1 MQEKILFQYE
11 SPQQVRD
18 LLESMAEPG
27 YRDFASSLVP
37 GENHVL
43 GVRLPKLRVLAKTLA
58 RNGGEE
64 WLRHKEDLSFEET
77 MLRGMVIGNLR
88 EEPETVF
95 ALCREFLPLIHNWSV
110 CDSFCASLKLIVK
123 HPQMGWEFLLPLTHS
138 SREFEARVAAVLLLN
153 YYLIP
158 EWIDDALLLLSQIR
172 QPNYYA
178 KMAVAWAFSKA
189 WILFPEKTCPY
200 FAPGVLEEET
210 RKMAFQKVR
219 DSRKPKMPLPKE

>member
-1 MQEKILFQYE
+1 
-11 SPQQVRD
+11 
-18 LLESMAEPG
+18 
-27 YRDFASSLVP
+27 
-37 GENHVL
+37 
-43 GVRLPKLRVLAKTLA
+43 
-58 RNGGEE
+58 
-64 WLRHKEDLSFEET
+64 
-77 MLRGMVIGNLR
+77 
-88 EEPETVF
+88 
-95 ALCREFLPLIHNWSV
+95 
-110 CDSFCASLKLIVK
+110 
-123 HPQMGWEFLLPLTHS
+123 MGWEFLLPLAHS

-189 WILFPEKTCPY
+189 WISFPEKTCPY
-200 FAPGVLEEET
+200 FAPGVLEKET